1 MNNYNVWVND
11 LYDMMKND
19 TFFNT
24 YNIKLSIHNSEKEN
38 SGLAVHDYNL
48 SKTLIIDSTSIKPFY
63 NQIGEPRLSYQQ
75 SLGLARGECMK
86 TIKNWSGMD

>member
-1 MNNYNVWVND
+1 MNNYTKWVND
-11 LYDMMKND
+11 LYNMIKND
-19 TFFNT
+19 TFFNI
-24 YNIKLSIHNSEKEN
+24 YNIKLSVYSTKEGEP
-38 SGLAVHDYNL
+38 GLSVIDLNL

-86 TIKNWSGMD
+86 TIKNWAGMD